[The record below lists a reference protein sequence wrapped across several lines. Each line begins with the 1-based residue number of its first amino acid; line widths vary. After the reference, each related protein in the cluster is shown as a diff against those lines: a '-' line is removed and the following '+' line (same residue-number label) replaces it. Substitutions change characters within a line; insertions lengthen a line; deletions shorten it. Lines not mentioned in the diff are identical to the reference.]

1 QTVFCL
7 LLITSCLMGQAARTG
22 TLVGTVTDTTGAII
36 QSAQI
41 TLKNTETA
49 FISKGETNA
58 EGAYYIPFLAVGSY
72 ELSVEAAGFKTY
84 VQTGIQIRAAEVPR
98 IDVRLD
104 VGATSESV
112 QVTAGVPLLETE
124 TSQISQT
131 VEHQTI
137 EQLPVLQMKAQRIL
151 Y

>member
-1 QTVFCL
+1 MPADVRQGSTAPAGPASGPVKRWHCWRVSLLKGEKFMKVFMQTVLCL
-7 LLITSCLMGQAARTG
+7 VLITSCLMGQAARTG

-84 VQTGIQIRAAEVPR
+84 V
-98 IDVRLD
+98 
-104 VGATSESV
+104 
-112 QVTAGVPLLETE
+112 
-124 TSQISQT
+124 
-131 VEHQTI
+131 
-137 EQLPVLQMKAQRIL
+137 
-151 Y
+151 